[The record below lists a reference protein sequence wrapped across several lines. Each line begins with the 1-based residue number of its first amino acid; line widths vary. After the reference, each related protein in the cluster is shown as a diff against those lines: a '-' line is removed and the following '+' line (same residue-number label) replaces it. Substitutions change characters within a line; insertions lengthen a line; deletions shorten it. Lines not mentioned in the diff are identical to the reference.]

1 MRNGKKAARWF
12 LYAALT
18 VGTACVSLMGYEQV
32 MQVRSEKTLDLTT
45 WVSKKRIAQLMQF
58 HGTDGLKVTRDE
70 VFILRDSRWV
80 PVMKRRS
87 G

>member
-12 LYAALT
+12 LYAALF
-18 VGTACVSLMGYEQV
+18 VGTAGVSLMGYHQV
-32 MQVRSEKTLDLTT
+32 IQVREEKTLDLTT
-45 WVSKKRIAQLMQF
+45 WVPKKRIVQLMQF
-58 HGTDGLKVTRDE
+58 HGTDGLKVTQDE